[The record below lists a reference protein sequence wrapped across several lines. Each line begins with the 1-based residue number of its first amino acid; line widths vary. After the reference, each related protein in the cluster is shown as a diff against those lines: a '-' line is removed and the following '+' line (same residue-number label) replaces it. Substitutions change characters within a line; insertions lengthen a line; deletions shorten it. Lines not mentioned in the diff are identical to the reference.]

1 MTAATTEP
9 MKDGKA
15 DPERAEA
22 LLGDLRH
29 TIDNLDA
36 VLIHALAER
45 FRCTQQVGRLK
56 AAHDLP
62 AADPD
67 REARMV
73 ERLERLSAE
82 SGLDPVFAR
91 KFMRFIVD
99 EVIHH
104 HRQMQK

>member
-1 MTAATTEP
+1 MTDTTG
-9 MKDGKA
+9 DA
-15 DPERAEA
+15 ERAEA

-36 VLIHALAER
+36 VLIHTLAER
-45 FRCTQQVGRLK
+45 FRCTQRVGQLK
-56 AAHDLP
+56 ATHDLP
-62 AADPD
+62 AADPN
-67 REARMV
+67 REARMI
-73 ERLERLSAE
+73 ERLDRLSAE
-82 SGLDPVFAR
+82 SGLDPEFAK